1 MVSPVEIDA
10 SAARVL
16 DALPDPVVVLDV
28 DVDQP
33 DEPWS
38 VVWSASSLETATGY
52 DTTALRE
59 ASLTALSAPE
69 GRGSTDVLLAAFRR
83 ELTFSDVR
91 TMRRRD
97 GSTFRAT
104 VSFAPLGAGAVG
116 HRRWLMT
123 IRDASHELAS
133 AVLADERSAVEERA
147 RRALSIVAK
156 VSEVLAD
163 VEAGRTLNEIAR
175 LLVRR
180 AVGWAG
186 FYAGSGPL
194 RQISDLGAGSQAGE
208 VPTRRVPSGPD
219 PVGDLLL
226 EPRMRTVVLER
237 GAPVTG
243 ARSAELL
250 AAVAD
255 DPTLP
260 EDWRHL
266 WLVPVLGR
274 ETVLGLLAVVPAE
287 SADLAALPGAHTP
300 TALTTAELRVLLELV
315 ARRVGMAMDNLQL
328 YEREHRVAETL
339 QQAMLP
345 EQGAVEGLDV
355 WSYYAPNSEHAQVG
369 GDWYDVLA
377 IDEGQVAVVIGDV
390 VGHDVEAAAAMG
402 QLRSVV
408 RAYAAEFGDPGTVL
422 GRVDRLVTGMRLAR
436 PASFAYAVLA
446 PRPDGAWDI
455 AYSRAGHLPPLL
467 VREGQVRQLDGAG
480 GMLIGFGERPRSTA
494 RTVAQPGDVLVF
506 YTDGLVER
514 RDRSLRTGVA
524 RLCEVAATIVA
535 ADAAG
540 VGEEILLELADAPED
555 DIAVVVV
562 RIPDNAAD
570 TPRAWTGPR
579 QRRWQMPSDPQTIA
593 RARKVVLAACEAW
606 GITETAAVELVV
618 SELVANAVMH
628 GWGRVGL
635 RLQDTGD
642 GLRIEVEDANPSPP
656 MQREGRGG
664 RVGGFGLH
672 IITRLAEWGWRPT
685 AEGKVVWARV
695 RDTKPWEGT
704 TPS

>member
-10 SAARVL
+10 GVVRVL
-16 DALPDPVVVLDV
+16 DALPDPVVVVDI

-33 DEPWS
+33 AEPWP
-38 VVWSASSLETATGY
+38 VVWTSRALQAATGY
-52 DTTALRE
+52 DTAALRE
-59 ASLTALSAPE
+59 ATVAALGAPE
-69 GRGSTDVLLAAFRR
+69 ERSSTEALLAAFRR
-83 ELTFSDVR
+83 DLTFSDVR
-91 TMRRRD
+91 TVRRQD

-104 VSFAPLGAGAVG
+104 VSFAPLGAGG
-116 HRRWLMT
+116 GGRRRWLMT

-163 VEAGRTLNEIAR
+163 VETGRTLNDIAR

-186 FYAGSGPL
+186 FYAGTGPL
-194 RQISDLGAGSQAGE
+194 RQISDLGAGSATGE
-208 VPTRRVPSGPD
+208 PAPPRASSGPD

-237 GAPVTG
+237 AAPVVG

-250 AAVAD
+250 AAVAED
-255 DPTLP
+255 VTFPA
-260 EDWRHL
+260 DWRHL

-274 ETVLGLLAVVPAE
+274 QTVLGLLVVVPAE
-287 SADLAALPGAHTP
+287 STDLAPAPAAQPLTV
-300 TALTTAELRVLLELV
+300 LTTAELRVLLELV

-377 IDEGQVAVVIGDV
+377 LDEGQVAVVIGDV

-422 GRVDRLVTGMRLAR
+422 GRVDRLVAGMRLAR
-436 PASFAYAVLA
+436 PASFVYAVLG
-446 PRPDGAWDI
+446 PRSDGAWDV

-467 VREGQVRQLDGAG
+467 VRDGQVHQLDGAG
-480 GMLIGFGERPRSTA
+480 GMLIGFGQRPRTTA
-494 RTVAQPGDVLVF
+494 RAVAQPGDVLVF

-514 RDRSLRTGVA
+514 RDRALRAGVA
-524 RLCEVAATIVA
+524 QLCDVVAGIIAP
-535 ADAAG
+535 DAAG
-540 VGEEILLELADAPED
+540 VGEEILVELADAPED

-562 RIPDNAAD
+562 RVPDHATDA
-570 TPRAWTGPR
+570 PRAWTGPR

-606 GITETAAVELVV
+606 GISETAAVELVV

-656 MQREGRGG
+656 MQREGRAG

-672 IITRLAEWGWRPT
+672 IIARLAEWGWRPT

-695 RDTKPWEGT
+695 RDTKPWEST
-704 TPS
+704 ASS